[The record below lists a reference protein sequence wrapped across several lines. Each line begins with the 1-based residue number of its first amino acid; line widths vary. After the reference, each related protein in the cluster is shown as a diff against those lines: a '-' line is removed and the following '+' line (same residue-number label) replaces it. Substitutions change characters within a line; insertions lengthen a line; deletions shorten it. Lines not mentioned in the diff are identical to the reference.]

1 MDIKQDLL
9 QGLWVVT
16 WMGVFDDIYRLPHNH
31 ITNSLY
37 NSIRNSFQ
45 DSIGDAGRY
54 NNLAAH
60 TEEYGYSK

>member
-1 MDIKQDLL
+1 MNIKRDLR
-9 QGLWVVT
+9 QELWSAT
-16 WMGVFDDIYRLPHNH
+16 WEYVLDNGDR
-31 ITNSLY
+31 ITGNIPTISLY

-60 TEEYGYSK
+60 IKEYGY